1 MKDAVSVT
9 RWVSGEFID
18 GVREQGFRDHQL
30 SAEVRQ
36 IRLIWVIALC
46 FFLLYG
52 GVDYWLF
59 GPQVSYLL
67 LFPRLVILLVGTLA
81 VVATLSVAGRK
92 HRDLIGFMALLLVSV
107 SYALLLQRRDPG
119 PASPGALLLLVIGI
133 YMFTPGRYWMICGNA
148 VLCSAVSVLLLA
160 GAAGA
165 ETRLQYSYLVPANL
179 LAALALGQLNQLRRR
194 AFLAGELLRAEVLA
208 RRRAQHGLAFAH
220 HRSRE
225 LLHNALPASIAQQ
238 LQQDPHHLPAQDH
251 AVATVLF
258 ADLVGFTSLSRKLTP
273 RQLLQLL
280 NNLFSAFDELAAQ
293 FSLEKI
299 KTVGDAYMA
308 VAGVTEILPQPQERA
323 ARMALALVERCD
335 LATRQWGLTLRLRV
349 GIHCGPLVAGVI
361 GRQRLAFDI
370 WGETVNIASRLQS
383 AAPAGRILVS
393 QAVREGC
400 PGKFLFGPSRRLQL
414 RGCGVISA
422 STLYSKASV
431 VKLTNKRSGYRLR

>member
-1 MKDAVSVT
+1 VNDRVAVT
-9 RWVSGEFID
+9 RWVSGEFIE
-18 GVREQGFRDHQL
+18 GTREQYFRDQQL

-46 FFLLYG
+46 FFLVYG

-59 GPQVSYLL
+59 GPQDSTH
-67 LFPRLVILLVGTLA
+67 LFSPRLLILVVGTL
-81 VVATLSVAGRK
+81 VVLTTLSAVGRR
-92 HRDLIGFMALLLVSV
+92 HRDLIGFFALLLVSV
-107 SYALLLQRRDPG
+107 SYALLLQRRAPG
-119 PASPGALLLLVIGI
+119 PGSPGALLLLVIGM
-133 YMFTPGRYWMICGNA
+133 YMFTPGRYWLICCNA
-148 VLCSAVSVLLLA
+148 VLCSALSVLLLA
-160 GAAGA
+160 GIASA

-179 LAALALGQLNQLRRR
+179 LAALALGQLNRLRRR
-194 AFLAGELLRAEVLA
+194 SFLISELLRAEVLA
-208 RRRAQHGLAFAH
+208 RRRAQHSLAIMH
-220 HRSRE
+220 RRSRE

-238 LQQDPHHLPAQDH
+238 LQQDPGHLPAQDH
-251 AVATVLF
+251 AAATVLF
-258 ADLVGFTSLSRKLTP
+258 ADLVGFTSLSRQLAP

-280 NNLFSAFDELAAQ
+280 NDLFSGFDELAAQ

-308 VAGVTEILPQPQERA
+308 VAGVTEATPQPQERA

-335 LATRQWGLTLRLRV
+335 LATREWGLALRLRV

-393 QAVREGC
+393 QAVRQGC
-400 PGKFLFGPSRRLQL
+400 PGKFLFGPRRRLQL
-414 RGCGVISA
+414 RGCGAISA

-431 VKLTNKRSGYRLR
+431 VKLTTKRSSYRLG